1 MKKLP
6 IVALI
11 GQTNAGKSSILNR
24 FAHRNIAIVAREEG
38 TTRDNVMTRIDDRFL
53 LIDTAGL
60 KDPNDDFEA
69 GIQDQIAD
77 AIDAAD
83 LILLTLDSSKYPD
96 DKDKQIAKSALKSRK
111 PVLLL
116 LNKSDLGESLPDEEF
131 LRLGIKPDQTFR
143 LSATTGQGFK
153 DLKLAIL
160 NNLHAENGLHP
171 FSRGSGGSAEEERR
185 DPATAG
191 VANAPL
197 EKNGGR
203 STTGD
208 DTAGFVKDGN
218 HLPDST
224 NPLKIALIGR
234 PNVGKSSLFNT
245 LGQKQ
250 QALVSSRQGTT
261 RDVNRVE
268 VKYHGRTLEI
278 LDTAGLRKPGKREV
292 GIEKFSALRTLAA
305 IEEADICALLV
316 DATEPHS
323 KLDQSL
329 AGQIIEAGKGII
341 IVITKADLVKDEAIL
356 EEDVKNESDA
366 DKRPTKRTLDD
377 ILDKLEYDFNFL
389 PYAPVLIT
397 SSETG
402 QNVTKLFELATEIDA
417 TRHLEIKT
425 SELNKILSEAI
436 IEHPPAGLKNT
447 RPKLKYIVQTD
458 TCPPW
463 FVVHGR
469 DLGLLHWSYKR
480 FLERKIREK
489 FPFVGTPIMFSY
501 RSDQPQADRP
511 GKPTARPNKNEN
523 QPN

>member
-11 GQTNAGKSSILNR
+11 GQTNAGKSSLLNR
-24 FAHRNIAIVAREEG
+24 LAHKNIAIVAREEG
-38 TTRDNVMTRIDDRFL
+38 TTRDNVMARIDDRFL

-60 KDPNDDFEA
+60 KDPTDDFEA
-69 GIQDQIAD
+69 GIQDQIED

-83 LILLTLDSSKYPD
+83 LILLTLDSSRYPD
-96 DKDKQIAKSALKSRK
+96 DKDKQIAKKALKSRK

-116 LNKSDLGESLPDEEF
+116 LNKSDLGDSLPDEEF
-131 LRLGIKPDQTFR
+131 LRLGIKPNQTFR
-143 LSATTGQGFK
+143 VSATTGQGTK
-153 DLKLAIL
+153 ELKNAIFQFF
-160 NNLHAENGLHP
+160 NNLSKSDSATSLI
-171 FSRGSGGSAEEERR
+171 SRDNIPAKPGQNH
-185 DPATAG
+185 DPAEDSILGDSPHLET
-191 VANAPL
+191 NAKTP
-197 EKNGGR
+197 NQ
-203 STTGD
+203 
-208 DTAGFVKDGN
+208 
-218 HLPDST
+218 
-224 NPLKIALIGR
+224 PLKIALIGR
-234 PNVGKSSLFNT
+234 PNVGKSSLFNS

-268 VKYHGRTLEI
+268 VRYYGRTLEI

-341 IVITKADLVKDEAIL
+341 IILTKADLVHDT
-356 EEDVKNESDA
+356 DH
-366 DKRPTKRTLDD
+366 
-377 ILDKLEYDFNFL
+377 ILDELERDFNFL

-402 QNVTKLFELATEIDA
+402 QNVTKLFELATDIDQ
-417 TRHLEIKT
+417 TRHLEIRT
-425 SELNKILSEAI
+425 SELNKILGEAI

-447 RPKLKYIVQTD
+447 RPKPKYIVQTD

-463 FVVHGR
+463 FVVRGR
-469 DLGLLHWSYKR
+469 DLGLLHWSWKR

-489 FPFVGTPIMFSY
+489 YPFVGTPIFFSF
-501 RSDQPQADRP
+501 RSDDKSKSQID
-511 GKPTARPNKNEN
+511 N
-523 QPN
+523 Q

>member
-11 GQTNAGKSSILNR
+11 GQTNAGKSSLLNR
-24 FAHRNIAIVAREEG
+24 FAHKNIAIVAREEG
-38 TTRDNVMTRIDDRFL
+38 TTRDNVMARIDDRFL

-60 KDPNDDFEA
+60 KDPTDDFEA

-77 AIDAAD
+77 AIESAD
-83 LILLTLDSSKYPD
+83 LILLTLDSSHYPD
-96 DKDKQIAKSALKSRK
+96 DRDKQIAKKALKSRK
-111 PVLLL
+111 PVFLL
-116 LNKSDLGESLPDEEF
+116 LNKSDLGESLPEVEF
-131 LRLGIKPDQTFR
+131 LRLGIKPEQTFR
-143 LSATTGQGFK
+143 VSATTGRGMRE
-153 DLKLAIL
+153 LKAAISGNLA
-160 NNLHAENGLHP
+160 NQNGV
-171 FSRGSGGSAEEERR
+171 SKTEST
-185 DPATAG
+185 DP
-191 VANAPL
+191 
-197 EKNGGR
+197 
-203 STTGD
+203 
-208 DTAGFVKDGN
+208 
-218 HLPDST
+218 
-224 NPLKIALIGR
+224 PLKIALIGR
-234 PNVGKSSLFNT
+234 PNVGKSSLFNS
-245 LGQKQ
+245 LGKKQ

-268 VKYHGRTLEI
+268 VRFHGQTLEI

-341 IVITKADLVKDEAIL
+341 VVLTKADLVEDTDAIL
-356 EEDVKNESDA
+356 DQ
-366 DKRPTKRTLDD
+366 
-377 ILDKLEYDFNFL
+377 LEQDYNFL

-402 QNVTKLFELATEIDA
+402 QNVTKLFELAAEIDA
-417 TRHLEIKT
+417 TRHLEVKT
-425 SELNKILSEAI
+425 SELNKILGEAI

-447 RPKLKYIVQTD
+447 RPKPKYIVQTD
-458 TCPPW
+458 VCPPW

-469 DLGLLHWSYKR
+469 DLGLLHWSWKR

-489 FPFVGTPIMFSY
+489 YPFVGTPIMFSF
-501 RSDQPQADRP
+501 RNDNRDKADHD
-511 GKPTARPNKNEN
+511 TSE
-523 QPN
+523 

>member
-11 GQTNAGKSSILNR
+11 GQTNAGKSSLLNR
-24 FAHRNIAIVAREEG
+24 LAHKNIAIVAREAG
-38 TTRDNVMTRIDDRFL
+38 TTRDNVMARIDNQFL

-60 KDPNDDFEA
+60 KDPDDDFEA

-77 AIDAAD
+77 AIDSAD

-96 DKDKQIAKSALKSRK
+96 DKDKQIAKSALKSKK
-111 PVLLL
+111 PVFLL
-116 LNKSDLGESLPDEEF
+116 LNKSDLGESLPNDEF

-143 LSATTGQGFK
+143 LSATTGQGIK
-153 DLKLAIL
+153 GLKTAILTTLKRDDRSEVIDGNTLHAPLKL
-160 NNLHAENGLHP
+160 
-171 FSRGSGGSAEEERR
+171 
-185 DPATAG
+185 
-191 VANAPL
+191 
-197 EKNGGR
+197 
-203 STTGD
+203 
-208 DTAGFVKDGN
+208 
-218 HLPDST
+218 
-224 NPLKIALIGR
+224 ALIGR
-234 PNVGKSSLFNT
+234 PNVGKSSLFNS
-245 LGQKQ
+245 LGKKQ

-268 VKYHGRTLEI
+268 VKFHGRTLEI

-323 KLDQSL
+323 KLDQAL
-329 AGQIIEAGKGII
+329 AGQIIEAGKGIV
-341 IVITKADLVKDEAIL
+341 IVLTKADLVENTD
-356 EEDVKNESDA
+356 
-366 DKRPTKRTLDD
+366 T
-377 ILDKLEYDFNFL
+377 ILDELERDFNFL
-389 PYAPVLIT
+389 PYVPVLIT
-397 SSETG
+397 SSTTG
-402 QNVTKLFELATEIDA
+402 QNVTKLFELALEIDA
-417 TRHLEIKT
+417 TRHLEVKT

-489 FPFVGTPIMFSY
+489 YPFVGTPIMFSFRNDQEP
-501 RSDQPQADRP
+501 RSKSRQ
-511 GKPTARPNKNEN
+511 
-523 QPN
+523 